1 MFVKPNNGLSVRD
14 PVKGTLLPEEGAEV
28 PDNVFWHRR
37 LRDEDVV
44 LAEQSGAGAV
54 TTATSVTSS
63 EKEGGS
69 E

>member
-28 PDNVFWHRR
+28 PDNIFWHRR

-44 LAEQSGAGAV
+44 IAEQPGAGAANS
-54 TTATSVTSS
+54 TPVTSL
-63 EKEGGS
+63 KKGGDT

>member
-28 PDNVFWHRR
+28 PDNVFWRRR

-44 LAEQSGAGAV
+44 LVEQPVAEV
-54 TTATSVTSS
+54 MTTAASKSS
-63 EKEGGS
+63 KKEGDT

>member
-14 PVKGTLLPEEGAEV
+14 PVKGTLLPDEGAEV

-44 LAEQSGAGAV
+44 IAEQPGAGGV
-54 TTATSVTSS
+54 TTAASVTSS
-63 EKEGGS
+63 KKEGDN